1 MNGEE
6 LRSCCLSL
14 AGASETFPFGP
25 ETSVFKT
32 NGKMFA
38 ITALVSPT
46 LDVSVKCDPELGETL
61 RQAHVAIVPGY
72 HLNKRHWITVTLNSD
87 VADEQVRQ
95 LIEDSYD
102 LVRPHGRARR
112 G

>member
-1 MNGEE
+1 MTPEE
-6 LRSCCLSL
+6 LRACCLSL

-32 NGKMFA
+32 DGKIFA
-38 ITALVSPT
+38 ITALASPS
-46 LDVSVKCDPELGETL
+46 LDVSLKCDPDLGGAL

-95 LIEDSYD
+95 LIEDSFD
-102 LVRPHGRARR
+102 LVRPRGRATRA
-112 G
+112 